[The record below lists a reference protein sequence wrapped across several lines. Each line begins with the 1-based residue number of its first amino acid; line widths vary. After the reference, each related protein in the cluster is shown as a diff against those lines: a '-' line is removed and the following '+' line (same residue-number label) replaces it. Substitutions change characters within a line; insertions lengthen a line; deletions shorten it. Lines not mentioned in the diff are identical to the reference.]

1 VQLVPDNP
9 LGLEPQVAAPP
20 TIFDRDD
27 MRAPGLPR
35 RHLIGSG
42 PELSQQVVM
51 IVYPQEN
58 ANTGDGA
65 VTELSS
71 EITPPY
77 YWRSLTYDKYT
88 GRGWITVE
96 TETHRYQAGDLA
108 LHRDSYEPVHTE
120 NQVIPDDWLVRRKVQ
135 LEVRAVGDWR
145 DLVHTAGDLVTID
158 QNFRIAWRSSGDAFG
173 ASLISTDRA
182 PRTERIP
189 GEIMEGSPTIYQVD
203 SLVPVVG
210 EAQLRAAGSDYPAWV
225 EYRYLALPDNIPPR
239 VLALARDL
247 TATAPAPYDRALAI
261 EKYLRT
267 FPYNLDLP
275 FPPSRRDIVDYFLFD
290 LQEGYCDYYATSMVV
305 LARAAGLPTRLAVGY
320 ASGTYDEANARYL
333 VTEADAHAWVEIYFP
348 GYGWI
353 EFEPTA
359 GRPPIERPADAS
371 PIPPPDLEDLEP
383 KIARAGVV
391 GLWWLVLLGMIV
403 LLGLGGIIWLFLDS
417 WRLRRLPP
425 KAAVAELYWRFYRQG
440 RRLAVPARPG
450 DTPYE
455 FVESFAE
462 RLMRLAGAKGWRMV
476 LTPAAQEAR
485 SLAELYVRTCYGPDS
500 PDAVDR
506 GQMMSA
512 WRRLRWRLWLAR
524 VSKIGRLVS
533 DLTAV
538 SSRPA
543 RRVEH
548 LPTG

>member
-1 VQLVPDNP
+1 
-9 LGLEPQVAAPP
+9 LE
-20 TIFDRDD
+20 
-27 MRAPGLPR
+27 
-35 RHLIGSG
+35 
-42 PELSQQVVM
+42 
-51 IVYPQEN
+51 
-58 ANTGDGA
+58 
-65 VTELSS
+65 
-71 EITPPY
+71 
-77 YWRSLTYDKYT
+77 
-88 GRGWITVE
+88 GR
-96 TETHRYQAGDLA
+96 
-108 LHRDSYEPVHTE
+108 
-120 NQVIPDDWLVRRKVQ
+120 
-135 LEVRAVGDWR
+135 
-145 DLVHTAGDLVTID
+145 
-158 QNFRIAWRSSGDAFG
+158 
-173 ASLISTDRA
+173 
-182 PRTERIP
+182 
-189 GEIMEGSPTIYQVD
+189 PTIYQVD

-210 EAQLRAAGSDYPAWV
+210 EAQLRVAGSDYPAWV

-247 TATAPAPYDRALAI
+247 TATAPTPYDRALAI

-275 FPPSRRDIVDYFLFD
+275 FPPVRRDIVDYFLFD

-305 LARAAGLPTRLAVGY
+305 LARAAGLPARLAVGY
-320 ASGTYDEANARYL
+320 ASGTYDEPNARYL

-348 GYGWI
+348 SFGWI

-359 GRPPIERPADAS
+359 GRPAIERPADAA

-383 KIARAGVV
+383 KIPERAGGI
-391 GLWWLVLLGMIV
+391 GLWWLVLLGMAV
-403 LLGLGGIIWLFLDS
+403 LLGLAGIAWSVLDS

-425 KAAVAELYWRFYRQG
+425 KAVVAELYWRFYRQG

-462 RLMRLAGAKGWRMV
+462 RLIGLAGAKGWQTV

-485 SLAELYVRTCYGPDS
+485 LLAELYVRTCYGPDS

-506 GQMMSA
+506 VQMMGA
-512 WRRLRWRLWLAR
+512 WRRLRWRLWLAQ
-524 VSKIGRLVS
+524 VSKFGSLVS

-543 RRVEH
+543 HRVEH